1 MSPDAP
7 PDESAPDSV
16 EEPHDSTAEPTDSTG
31 HLSVW
36 GTVVASVRGDRIDL
50 TRAPLGRAVILLA
63 IPMVLEM
70 VMESIFAVVDIF
82 FVSRL
87 GADPVAAVALTESL
101 MTLVYT
107 VGIGLGIGATAMVAR
122 RIGEGDPD
130 QASHTAAQAF
140 LLGLIVAATIGVF
153 GFFTAES
160 LLGLMG
166 GEPSTVASGKGYAR
180 IMLAGNA
187 TVLLIFLLNAIFRGA
202 GDAAIAMR
210 VLWLANAINIVL
222 DPCLIFGLGP
232 FPELGVTGA
241 AVATNTGRGV
251 AVLFQLWILFRG
263 SGRIH
268 VRLSHLRLSPS
279 LMARVARLS
288 ATGTFQVFVGTA
300 SWIGLIRILAEF
312 GPEAL
317 AGYAIGI
324 RIILLAILPSWGM
337 SNAAATLVGQALG
350 AQDPDRAERAVWM
363 AARVNLYFLGGLG
376 LIFILFAGPITSMFG
391 ADPVTIGYA
400 KSTLRIVS
408 LGFFFY
414 AYGMVLTAAFNGAG
428 DTWTPT
434 YLNILC
440 FWMWEIPLAWVLART
455 FGVGPNGVSW
465 AIMIAFSTL
474 AVVAAMMFKRG
485 TWKGTVV

>member
-1 MSPDAP
+1 MDAR
-7 PDESAPDSV
+7 
-16 EEPHDSTAEPTDSTG
+16 TT
-31 HLSVW
+31 LW
-36 GTVVASVRGDRIDL
+36 QTVLAAIRGDRVDL
-50 TRAPLGRAVILLA
+50 TKAPLSRAVILLA

-70 VMESIFAVVDIF
+70 VMESVFAVVDIF

-87 GADPVAAVALTESL
+87 GADHVAAVALTESL
-101 MTLVYT
+101 MTMVYT

-122 RIGEGDPD
+122 RIGEGDPEA
-130 QASHTAAQAF
+130 ASHTGAQAF
-140 LLGLIVAATIGVF
+140 LLGLIIAGVLGVI
-153 GFFTAES
+153 GFFQADN
-160 LLGLMG
+160 LLALMG
-166 GEPSTVASGKGYAR
+166 GEDSTVEVGSGYAR

-187 TVLLIFLLNAIFRGA
+187 TVLLIFLLNAVFRGA

-251 AVLFQLWILFRG
+251 AVLFQLWVLLRG
-263 SGRIH
+263 NGRL
-268 VRLSHLRLSPS
+268 RMRPGHLRFSPG

-324 RIILLAILPSWGM
+324 RIILLAILPSWGL
-337 SNAAATLVGQALG
+337 SNAAATLVGQSLG
-350 AQDPDRAERAVWM
+350 ANKPDRAERAVWM
-363 AARVNLYFLGGLG
+363 ACKVNLVFLGTLG
-376 LIFILFAGPITSMFG
+376 IIFIVLAGPIAGLFG
-391 ADPVTIGYA
+391 GDELTRAYA
-400 KSTLRIVS
+400 TNTLRIVS
-408 LGFFFY
+408 AGFFFY
-414 AYGMVLTAAFNGAG
+414 AYGMVLTQSFNGAG

-434 YLNILC
+434 YLNIAC
-440 FWMWEIPLAWVLART
+440 FWCWEIPLAWVLARE
-455 FGVGPNGVSW
+455 FGMGPEGVAL
-465 AIMIAFSTL
+465 AITIAFSSL
-474 AVVAAMMFKRG
+474 AVMAGLVFRRG
-485 TWKGTVV
+485 KWKAKVV